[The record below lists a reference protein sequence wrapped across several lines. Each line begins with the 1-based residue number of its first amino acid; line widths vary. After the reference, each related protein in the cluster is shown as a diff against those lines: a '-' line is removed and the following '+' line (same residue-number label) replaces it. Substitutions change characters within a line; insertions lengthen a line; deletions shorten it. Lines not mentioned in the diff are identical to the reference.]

1 MCVFGRVQ
9 LENCQVYMFCIYAY
23 RRRRS
28 SPEEIAGGGCS
39 PEQGRRERAS
49 CASEKAG
56 LVGEIILQWD
66 EWKSTGE
73 GS

>member
-1 MCVFGRVQ
+1 
-9 LENCQVYMFCIYAY
+9 MFSIYAY

-39 PEQGRRERAS
+39 PEQGRREGAS
-49 CASEKAG
+49 CASGKAD
-56 LVGEIILQWD
+56 LVGEIIVQWD
-66 EWKSTGE
+66 EWESTGE